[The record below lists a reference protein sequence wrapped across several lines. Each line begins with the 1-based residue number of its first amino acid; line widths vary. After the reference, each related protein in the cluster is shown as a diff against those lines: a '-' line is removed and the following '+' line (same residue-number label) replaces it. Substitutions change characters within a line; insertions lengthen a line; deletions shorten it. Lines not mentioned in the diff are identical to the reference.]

1 MIAQFMGRGEA
12 EEIFSQPFGVSATKS
27 NCLIRHRAQV
37 GVKRDSIPRPQRMFD
52 VRENLHV
59 REMGSE
65 KLTQTGAG
73 KEILMVALQQVPG
86 HSFPI
91 LEVGNDLD
99 VWHGEERPLANDSRD
114 LLQK

>member
-12 EEIFSQPFGVSATKS
+12 VEIFSQPFGLS
-27 NCLIRHRAQV
+27 NEIKLPYPPPRTV

-52 VRENLHV
+52 VRENLHA

-99 VWHGEERPLANDSRD
+99 VRHREERPLANDSRD

>member
-1 MIAQFMGRGEA
+1 MIAQFIGRGEVV
-12 EEIFSQPFGVSATKS
+12 EFSRNHSVSATKS

-37 GVKRDSIPRPQRMFD
+37 GVKRDSIPRPQWMFD
-52 VRENLHV
+52 VRENLHA

-73 KEILMVALQQVPG
+73 KEILMFALQQEPG

-91 LEVGNDLD
+91 LEVRNDLD
-99 VWHGEERPLANDSRD
+99 VRHREERPLATDSRG
-114 LLQK
+114 